1 MVERPAFEEELM
13 LAPRRVRK
21 AAADELKNLL
31 HSAQMEMMDDD
42 PDELCSEKVILSRI
56 ADFCIKVGVL
66 TKEETEKALHNGNGN
81 GNKSL

>member
-1 MVERPAFEEELM
+1 MVERPIFQEELK

-21 AAADELKNLL
+21 MAGDELKNLL
-31 HSAQMEMMDDD
+31 HNAQMEMMDDD

-56 ADFCIKVGVL
+56 ADFCIKIGVL